1 MERLLLL
8 TIPHKQSLPRGFFV
22 NRFSRAG
29 TAAIPGQL
37 LLSSSGS
44 LVEALSLPCPDFG
57 CEVWDLPV
65 ASLLGRH
72 YIWTYRQI
80 YAGKVRVISNLG
92 RIMISRTEVDRL
104 LQARR
109 RTTERNSPI
118 RRSRARKPVTVPA
131 SAEFFRRGLLAP
143 PRESWGGARWRRRLV

>member
-1 MERLLLL
+1 MRSATSTSHLLGKLVL
-8 TIPHKQSLPRGFFV
+8 TPTEF
-22 NRFSRAG
+22 
-29 TAAIPGQL
+29 
-37 LLSSSGS
+37 
-44 LVEALSLPCPDFG
+44 
-57 CEVWDLPV
+57 

-72 YIWTYRQI
+72 YTWTYRQI

-92 RIMISRTEVDRL
+92 RIMIPRTEVDRL

-131 SAEFFRRGLLAP
+131 SAEFFRRGWLAP
-143 PRESWGGARWRRRLV
+143 PRESWGGCSLAPPVGLRRRKEEKGERFWSPSLPASPVVLEQWSC